1 MKKKQAGIIGI
12 LVVAIFVAGWGVLVL
27 QDSSSAGTEA
37 NDVGRAEPNSGVA
50 PVVLAPVTN
59 AEAVNDLASAE
70 RVGEGDG
77 EALADQTDSGQAQS
91 KPAETVAVED
101 PAGVPVVLP
110 GFENELAEGEYRWN
124 QLLSRDAI
132 FPVYD
137 PEFAPAKDAPYDN
150 DELVIGVAIN
160 GEAKAYAIGPLNSR
174 EMVNDTVGGV
184 PILVTW

>member
-1 MKKKQAGIIGI
+1 MTKKQAGIIGI

-27 QDSSSAGTEA
+27 QDSSSAGAET
-37 NDVGRAEPNSGVA
+37 NDVGRAESNPGVA
-50 PVVLAPVTN
+50 PVDLAPVTN

-77 EALADQTDSGQAQS
+77 EALADQTDSGQAKGES
-91 KPAETVAVED
+91 AETVAVD